1 MGVVLRGNLLFS
13 MKKSVLLGFS
23 GGIDSRSA
31 AQQLSRDGYRVV
43 LLTIDTIADAKMVEA
58 AHKAADELGL
68 EWICYDARESFRRD
82 IIDHFCAE
90 YRSGR
95 TPAPCTRCNTH
106 IKWRILEEVANKL
119 SIDHIATGHYFGI
132 TAIRNK
138 YYVTKGAD
146 QQKDQSYYLWGL
158 SQSTLRRAI
167 TPMSEVIKRDVK
179 SNFEDKSE
187 SMGICFLRGS
197 HYADFVEE
205 QGSKFE
211 AGDIIDNRGNI
222 VARHNGIVR
231 YTIGQRR
238 GAGIPEGLRVVDID
252 AASNTIIVD
261 KNERLDKHRLYIEQC
276 NIVDEA
282 ELMHSEDITVKIRG
296 IGRNPQLPV
305 KIERTEHG
313 FCITT
318 TDSAWAPAKGQPL
331 VLYRGNL
338 VIGGGIIV
346 GFE

>member
-1 MGVVLRGNLLFS
+1 MSTLGNLLFN
-13 MKKSVLLGFS
+13 MKESVLLGFS

-43 LLTIDTIADAKMVEA
+43 LLTIDTIADTKMVDA
-58 AHKAADELGL
+58 ARKAATELGL
-68 EWICYDARESFRRD
+68 EWLCYDAREDFKRD
-82 IIDHFCAE
+82 IIDYFCAE

-106 IKWRILEEVANKL
+106 IKWRILEEVADKMG
-119 SIDHIATGHYFGI
+119 IDHIATGHYFGI
-132 TAIRNK
+132 TVIDNK
-138 YYVTKGAD
+138 YYITKGTD
-146 QQKDQSYYLWGL
+146 RQKDQSYYLWGL
-158 SQSTLRRAI
+158 QQSTLRRAL
-167 TPMSEVIKRDVK
+167 TPMSKVIKSVVK

-205 QGSKFE
+205 QGAKFE
-211 AGDIIDNRGNI
+211 HGDIVDNCGNI
-222 VARHNGIVR
+222 IARHNGIVR

-238 GAGIPEGLRVVDID
+238 GVGIPEGLRVVDIN
-252 AASNTIIVD
+252 AASNSIVVD
-261 KNERLDKHRLYIEQC
+261 KNERLDKQKLYIEHC
-276 NIVDEA
+276 TIVDEA
-282 ELMHSEDITVKIRG
+282 ELLQSDDITIKIRG

-305 KIERTEHG
+305 KVERTERG

-346 GFE
+346 DFK